1 MYKHSSK
8 IQCVTSVCTLVY
20 SLRKLGEIAS
30 DDAEVTQARVPRA
43 FPYLY
48 QCNDSGHSDQGDV
61 IIDITGLILELNFSI
76 SRKPL
81 LKALIRTGMNGCLH
95 CFHLW
100 TKSRLISI
108 ARERDKL
115 SKILKKVN
123 RKIDITLYNTS
134 WKYI

>member
-1 MYKHSSK
+1 MYKHSPK
-8 IQCVTSVCTLVY
+8 IQCVTSVCALLH
-20 SLRKLGEIAS
+20 SLKKLGEIAS
-30 DDAEVTQARVPRA
+30 DDAEATQAWVPQA

-81 LKALIRTGMNGCLH
+81 LKVL
-95 CFHLW
+95 
-100 TKSRLISI
+100 TKWEWMVAYTAFTYEPKIRLISI

-123 RKIDITLYNTS
+123 RKIDITLYSTS